1 MYREG
6 SMSDISGRGGLWS
19 CGGLMPQHR
28 EMLEQWG
35 GSRWVCRE
43 LSHRCKGEGEEGR
56 CGMGFVDGKPGRG
69 ISFEM

>member
-1 MYREG
+1 
-6 SMSDISGRGGLWS
+6 
-19 CGGLMPQHR
+19 MPQHR
-28 EMLEQWG
+28 GMLEQWG

-56 CGMGFVDGKPGRG
+56 CGMGFVEGKPGRG